1 MKRIGYFI
9 LSFCLIFVALF
20 FAGCKNKPDDGKMT
34 QIRVVGLGD
43 SISAGF
49 APSDTELYS
58 YYDDYTKGKSKINTM
73 CFTNLLANTF
83 AGENVKINAVSYAQS
98 GDASSDLVKKLNDA
112 KTYPDLNDYLAD
124 GTLKKLTE
132 EEAVKAEEDLEAKTV
147 VMLKKIAEKKGIN
160 TRGMKKAEIIE
171 AIRG

>member
-1 MKRIGYFI
+1 MK
-9 LSFCLIFVALF
+9 V
-20 FAGCKNKPDDGKMT
+20 
-34 QIRVVGLGD
+34 
-43 SISAGF
+43 
-49 APSDTELYS
+49 
-58 YYDDYTKGKSKINTM
+58 INTKAKLIVAGKVK
-73 CFTNLLANTF
+73 FVPATPVEVDFEPLA
-83 AGENVKINAVSYAQS
+83 
-98 GDASSDLVKKLNDA
+98 KL
-112 KTYPDLNDYLAD
+112 YPDLNDYLAD

>member
-1 MKRIGYFI
+1 MK
-9 LSFCLIFVALF
+9 V
-20 FAGCKNKPDDGKMT
+20 
-34 QIRVVGLGD
+34 
-43 SISAGF
+43 
-49 APSDTELYS
+49 
-58 YYDDYTKGKSKINTM
+58 INTKAKLIVAGKVK
-73 CFTNLLANTF
+73 FVPATPVEVDFDALA
-83 AGENVKINAVSYAQS
+83 
-98 GDASSDLVKKLNDA
+98 KL
-112 KTYPDLNDYLAD
+112 YPDLNDYLAD